1 MYLRRF
7 TVNGLLPF
15 GDHALTINQL
25 RQSYL
30 VTGEGTGLPDWDSI
44 WRAQLVDNLE
54 LFVRQLWQVG
64 VERIFVNGSF
74 VTDKPHP
81 GDIDVYFECG
91 IARFAQLIVGLYSLE
106 PPLPWD
112 WERRP
117 IDPASGLPKPLMWH
131 QYRVELFPHFTDQPQ
146 PTGIRDEYGND
157 LLFPSLFRRDKESGR
172 PKGVIQI
179 IRE

>member
-1 MYLRRF
+1 M
-7 TVNGLLPF
+7 
-15 GDHALTINQL
+15 
-25 RQSYL
+25 
-30 VTGEGTGLPDWDSI
+30 TGEGTGVPNWDDA
-44 WRAQLVDNLE
+44 WRGELVDNLE
-54 LFVRQLWQVG
+54 LFVQQLWRVG

-81 GDIDVYFECG
+81 GDIDAYFECDM
-91 IARFAQLIVGLYSLE
+91 AVFPQVMVGLYLIE
-106 PPLPWD
+106 PSLPWD

-117 IDPASGLPKPLMWH
+117 IDPATGLSKLIMWH
-131 QYRVELFPHFTDQPQ
+131 RFHVEIFPHFTGQPQ

-157 LLFPSLFRRDKESGR
+157 LFFPSLFRRDKETSR